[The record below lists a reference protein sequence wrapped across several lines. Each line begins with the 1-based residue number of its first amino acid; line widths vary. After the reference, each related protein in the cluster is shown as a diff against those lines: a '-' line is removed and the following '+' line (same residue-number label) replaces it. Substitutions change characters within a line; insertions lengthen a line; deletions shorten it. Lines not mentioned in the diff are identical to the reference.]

1 MHFHLLYIL
10 VQDDHTSAIWHRA
23 VMALVMDST
32 DSPNLL
38 LQLWQN
44 IHNHNMK
51 LTTLI
56 IFNCI
61 VQ

>member
-1 MHFHLLYIL
+1 MNFHLFYIL
-10 VQDDHTSAIWHRA
+10 IQNNHTSTIWLP
-23 VMALVMDST
+23 VIMALVMDST

-44 IHNHNMK
+44 IPNHNMK
-51 LTTLI
+51 LTTLV